1 MWVSPNQG
9 CTINDFVKLPK
20 PLAARLEKISNL
32 QGIAPSAIARKA
44 IAEHLSYLEWKE
56 RAIALGDADLEAGRM
71 MTTAQ
76 VFSAVAKQRA
86 RRVGKAKK
94 TA

>member
-1 MWVSPNQG
+1 M
-9 CTINDFVKLPK
+9 NDIVKLPK
-20 PLAARLEKISNL
+20 PLAARLEKVSHV
-32 QGIAPSAIARKA
+32 QRIAPAAIACKA

-56 RAIALGDADLEAGRM
+56 RAIALGDADLAAGRVM
-71 MTTAQ
+71 ATAQ

-86 RRVGKAKK
+86 KRVGKPKK

>member
-1 MWVSPNQG
+1 M
-9 CTINDFVKLPK
+9 NDIVKLPRL
-20 PLAARLEKISNL
+20 LAARLERVSIG

-44 IAEHLSYLEWKE
+44 ILEHLRYLEWKE
-56 RAIALGDADLEAGRM
+56 QAIALGDADIGAGRLL
-71 MTTAQ
+71 TTEQ
-76 VFSAVAKQRA
+76 VFAAVAKQRA

>member
-1 MWVSPNQG
+1 M
-9 CTINDFVKLPK
+9 NDFVKLPK
-20 PLAARLEKISNL
+20 PRAARLEKVSHG
-32 QGIAPSAIARKA
+32 QGIAPAAIARKA

-56 RAIALGDADLEAGRM
+56 RAIALGDADLAAGQV

-86 RRVGKAKK
+86 KRVGKAKK

>member
-1 MWVSPNQG
+1 M
-9 CTINDFVKLPK
+9 NDFVKLPK
-20 PLAARLEKISNL
+20 PLAARLEKVSHV
-32 QGIAPSAIARKA
+32 QGIAPAAIARKA

-56 RAIALGDADLEAGRM
+56 RAIALGDADLAAGQV

-86 RRVGKAKK
+86 KRVGKAKK

>member
-1 MWVSPNQG
+1 LIIQEYSM
-9 CTINDFVKLPK
+9 NDFVKLPK
-20 PLAARLEKISNL
+20 PLLARLEKVSHI

-56 RAIALGDADLEAGRM
+56 RAIAQGDADHAAGRVL
-71 MTTAQ
+71 TTAQ
-76 VFSAVAKQRA
+76 VFSALAKQRA
-86 RRVGKAKK
+86 KRVGKAKK

>member
-1 MWVSPNQG
+1 MKESG
-9 CTINDFVKLPK
+9 MNDIVKLPK
-20 PLAARLEKISNL
+20 LLAARLERVSID

-56 RAIALGDADLEAGRM
+56 RAIALGDADLAAGRL
-71 MTTAQ
+71 MTTEQ
-76 VFSAVAKQRA
+76 VFAAVAKQRA
-86 RRVGKAKK
+86 KRVSKTKK

>member
-1 MWVSPNQG
+1 M
-9 CTINDFVKLPK
+9 NDAVKLPK
-20 PLAARLEKISNL
+20 LLAARLEKASHV

-56 RAIALGDADLEAGRM
+56 RAIALGDADHAAGRV
-71 MTTAQ
+71 MTTTQ
-76 VFSAVAKQRA
+76 VFSALAKQRA

>member
-1 MWVSPNQG
+1 M
-9 CTINDFVKLPK
+9 NDLVKLPK
-20 PLAARLEKISNL
+20 LLAARLEKVSHV
-32 QGIAPSAIARKA
+32 QRVPSSAIARKA

-56 RAIALGDADLEAGRM
+56 RAIALGDADLAAGRV

-76 VFSAVAKQRA
+76 IVSMVAKRRA
-86 RRVGKAKK
+86 KRVAKAKK